1 MKAVFISLSLALF
14 LTSCQSKAKEEP
26 AKPNQEAAIPVKLL
40 ALESQKG
47 EQVVEATGLIGTE
60 NEARLS
66 FKIGGIIESVAVKEG
81 QNVKK
86 GQLLASL
93 KSTEIEAQ
101 VQQVQLALEKAVRDY
116 QRASN
121 LYKDSVAT
129 LEQLQNAKTGVDIA
143 KQNLQQV
150 MFNRQYANIYAPT
163 DGFIVKKIGN
173 PGELAS
179 PGSPVIFMNSI
190 SGSSKWILKT
200 GVADQQWA
208 AVSNGDKATVTIDAF
223 PGKTFTAIVSKKAL
237 AADAASGSF
246 LLELQL
252 NMQSEKPAIGM
263 FGKAL
268 IKTSHT
274 SAGFSLPYEAL
285 LEANGYVGYVF
296 ATNDQKKVTKV
307 TVTISRITNDR
318 VYLSGGLEGYRY
330 VVVTGSPY
338 LTEDA
343 TIKVIN

>member
-1 MKAVFISLSLALF
+1 MKSILIIATAVLAF
-14 LTSCQSKAKEEP
+14 TACQPKAKEEK
-26 AKPNQEAAIPVKLL
+26 AKMQEDIIPVKLL
-40 ALESQKG
+40 ALESQQG
-47 EQVVEATGLIGTE
+47 AQQVEATGLIGTE

-66 FKIGGIIESVAVKEG
+66 FKIGGVIETVNVTEG
-81 QNVKK
+81 QHVKK

-93 KSTEIEAQ
+93 KATEIEAQ
-101 VQQVQLALEKAVRDY
+101 VQQVQIALEKAVRDY

-143 KQNLQQV
+143 QQNLQQV
-150 MFNRQYANIYAPT
+150 KFNRQYASIYAPT

-179 PGSPVIFMNSI
+179 PGSPVIFMNAI

-208 AVSNGDKATVTIDAF
+208 AVSNGDKASVTIDAF
-223 PGKTFTAIVSKKAL
+223 PGKTFKGVVSKKAL
-237 AADAASGSF
+237 AADMASGSF
-246 LLELQL
+246 LLEIQV
-252 NMQSEKPAIGM
+252 NIENEKPAIGM
-263 FGKAL
+263 FGKAF
-268 IKTSHT
+268 IQTSNKTNALSI
-274 SAGFSLPYEAL
+274 PYEAL

-296 ATNDQKKVTKV
+296 ATNDQKKVSKV
-307 TVTISRITNDR
+307 TVSISRITNDK
-318 VYLSGGLEGYRY
+318 VYLSGGLEGYKY
-330 VVVTGSPY
+330 LVVTGSPY
-338 LTEDA
+338 LTENA